1 MDAQDQQPQ
10 QDQQEQSPFQRLVAT
25 LDYPVYIVTTA
36 AHSKTGGCL
45 IGFATQCSI
54 HPPRFLACISKKNRT
69 LEIARQADVLAVHV
83 VDEKDRNLAEIFG
96 GETGDEVD
104 KFAQVSWHSAHGVPI
119 LDGCDRWFAGRIMGR
134 ISLGDHVGFLLE
146 PIDAE
151 KVGQSEQLTFQE
163 ARNIEPGHPP

>member
-1 MDAQDQQPQ
+1 MDAEDPQ
-10 QDQQEQSPFQRLVAT
+10 TQSPFQRLVAT

-36 AHSKTGGCL
+36 TRNQTGGCL

-54 HPPRFLACISKKNRT
+54 NPPRFLVCISKKNRT

-104 KFAQVSWHSAHGVPI
+104 KFARVSWHYVHGVPV
-119 LDGCDRWFAGRIMGR
+119 LDSCKRWFAGTILGR
-134 ISLGDHVGFLLE
+134 IALGDHVGFLLE

-151 KVGQSEQLTFQE
+151 KGAHAAQLTFQE
-163 ARNIEPGHPP
+163 ARNIQPGHPP